1 MADHLSAEKRSWN
14 MSRIHAED
22 TKPELAVR
30 SFIHRKGYR
39 FRLHDKNLP
48 GKPDIVLKKYKTVIF
63 VHGCF
68 WHQHK
73 GCKRA
78 SVPKS
83 NMDYWIPK
91 LEGNKVK
98 DRKNR
103 CLLKRLGWTVIV
115 IWECEAE
122 NIKKLKKI
130 IKEIKK

>member
-22 TKPELAVR
+22 TKPEVAVR